1 MVLLQTILRS
11 GRFPSSL
18 RIIANNSNLNVQ
30 HTLFSRFLPLST
42 RGFVSRTSPFFSEKT
57 EGTTASTES
66 ANTNEE
72 QQQQQQQPQPQ
83 QEAPQQELS
92 GQELLE
98 KNKKL
103 EHELK
108 DLRER
113 TLRALAEAENARK
126 IAQRDVENARAFGIQ
141 SFAKSL
147 LDVKDNLSRA
157 ISSVQEKDLEG
168 NPHLQNLLEGVKMT
182 DVQIT
187 KAFNSHGLK
196 EFGAP
201 GEQFD
206 PHSHEALLQYE
217 DPSKTPGTIGQVL
230 KSGFKLHERVIRPAQ
245 VATIKKSSTPPP
257 QQQQNQQQQ
266 S

>member
-1 MVLLQTILRS
+1 MVLLQTILKS
-11 GRFPSSL
+11 GRFSSSL
-18 RIIANNSNLNVQ
+18 RIIASPSNLNVQ
-30 HTLFSRFLPLST
+30 HSLLSRHSLLSS

-57 EGTTASTES
+57 EETSTES
-66 ANTNEE
+66 ANTNEK
-72 QQQQQQQPQPQ
+72 QQQEHETPKK
-83 QEAPQQELS
+83 EFSAQELS
-92 GQELLE
+92 E

-108 DLRER
+108 ELRER

-157 ISSVQEKDLEG
+157 ILSIQEKDLEG

-187 KAFNSHGLK
+187 KAFSSHGLK
-196 EFGAP
+196 EFGTP

-206 PHSHEALLQYE
+206 PHAHEALLQYE

-230 KSGFKLHERVIRPAQ
+230 KTGFKLHERVIRPAQ
-245 VATIKKSSTPPP
+245 VATIKKAPTPPPP
-257 QQQQNQQQQ
+257 QQQQ
-266 S
+266 